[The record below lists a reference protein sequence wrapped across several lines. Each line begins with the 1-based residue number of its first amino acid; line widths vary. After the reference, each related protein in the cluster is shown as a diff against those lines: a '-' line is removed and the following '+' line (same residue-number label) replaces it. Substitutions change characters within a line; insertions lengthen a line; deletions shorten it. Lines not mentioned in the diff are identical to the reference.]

1 MKAVNLV
8 KVVGHVKVATPV
20 FNRLKGH
27 LYFLQVVFVSL
38 WIKCSWS
45 GIQSKQRLTNMPFD
59 CVRFTKICEMAYPPT
74 ILIASASCLTTSTV
88 IPEIASSSQ
97 RRRSGSISSTALDG
111 ASSLAV
117 TYKPEDIEFV
127 CLEKATCYQLTTELL
142 P

>member
-38 WIKCSWS
+38 WIKCGWS
-45 GIQSKQRLTNMPFD
+45 GIQSKQGLINMPFD
-59 CVRFTKICEMAYPPT
+59 CVSITKMREMGYPPT

-127 CLEKATCYQLTTELL
+127 CQEKAAS
-142 P
+142 

>member
-45 GIQSKQRLTNMPFD
+45 GIQSKQRLIIMPLPFD
-59 CVRFTKICEMAYPPT
+59 CVSITKICEMAYPPT

-127 CLEKATCYQLTTELL
+127 CQEKAAS
-142 P
+142 

>member
-1 MKAVNLV
+1 
-8 KVVGHVKVATPV
+8 
-20 FNRLKGH
+20 
-27 LYFLQVVFVSL
+27 
-38 WIKCSWS
+38 
-45 GIQSKQRLTNMPFD
+45 
-59 CVRFTKICEMAYPPT
+59 MAYPPT

-127 CLEKATCYQLTTELL
+127 CAKKKLPANYDALDTQTRILEDIPQATG
-142 P
+142 